1 MMHSL
6 RQQGENT
13 IKKWLT
19 KLGYMIV
26 DNGRIVSERSR
37 VFVMTIHSE
46 YTVQMTV
53 HDTLKN
59 DIEFK
64 SNELIIKE
72 FGREI
77 YNNGPLKIYCA
88 FSE

>member
-1 MMHSL
+1 
-6 RQQGENT
+6 
-13 IKKWLT
+13 
-19 KLGYMIV
+19 
-26 DNGRIVSERSR
+26 
-37 VFVMTIHSE
+37 
-46 YTVQMTV
+46 MTV

>member
-1 MMHSL
+1 ML
-6 RQQGENT
+6 L
-13 IKKWLT
+13 WLG
-19 KLGYMIV
+19 KLGYKLVNSRFI
-26 DNGRIVSERSR
+26 SERSR
-37 VFVMTIHSE
+37 MFVMTIHSE
-46 YTVQMTV
+46 HQVQMTV
-53 HDTLKN
+53 HDSLLS

-77 YNNGPLKIYCA
+77 YNNGPLKIFCA

>member
-1 MMHSL
+1 MKAWM
-6 RQQGENT
+6 G
-13 IKKWLT
+13 
-19 KLGYMIV
+19 KLGYQIV
-26 DNGRIVSERSR
+26 NNKLVSERSR
-37 VFVMTIHSE
+37 MFVMTIHSE
-46 YTVQMTV
+46 YQVQMTV
-53 HDTLKN
+53 HDSLLS

-77 YNNGPLKIYCA
+77 YNNGPLKIFCA